1 MSHTQSTTPRKF
13 SEKIAMML
21 RKQNEDQNA
30 FRDVMTDVQNITKK
44 PGMSPGSSNG
54 GSPSD
59 PPPEMANMMQYNMQ
73 PHMLNAVPPYP
84 MTSGWNRPG
93 GSLPNVHQMAQNPVD
108 PYQNWGYWPQTGQ
121 PMQQPHPQQ
130 NHSYAQTHRTRS
142 PGAQHYHPYR
152 KSNERIPQSDTSNPA
167 NLHLQPPDNSWSK
180 ARSDPTIHMNAV
192 NPNYYYNG
200 QQWSPEMLINGQQ
213 QQPIQHQQPNMYQQS
228 PQQQSQQQQQQQS
241 QHSSGVQQGHMG
253 YQQYSQQPIYSDTSH
268 QMQQPINDMP
278 IGSLPANYM
287 MQHTPSS
294 SAASPQQPM
303 SAGPFTNQQQLST
316 PALATEQSQS
326 APTSPA
332 QNYEPARRQQWPPTR
347 HYSASPDTMEI
358 PNIVL
363 TDPDGTFDNCFQ
375 GLHLNSDDMR
385 QLMNDQ
391 HQLDPQLEHQLL
403 N

>member
-1 MSHTQSTTPRKF
+1 MSHPQSTTPRKF

-21 RKQNEDQNA
+21 RKQNEDQDA
-30 FRDVMTDVQNITKK
+30 FRNVMHDVQNITKK
-44 PGMSPGSSNG
+44 PGHPSPGSSNG

-59 PPPEMANMMQYNMQ
+59 PPPDNMANMMQYNMQ
-73 PHMLNAVPPYP
+73 QSHMLNPVPPYP
-84 MTSGWNRPG
+84 MTSSGWNRPG

-108 PYQNWGYWPQTGQ
+108 AYQNWGYWPPGQ
-121 PMQQPHPQQ
+121 PVPIPHPQQ

-152 KSNERIPQSDTSNPA
+152 KSNERIPQHDASNPA
-167 NLHLQPPDNSWSK
+167 NLHLQPPDNSWSR

-200 QQWSPEMLINGQQ
+200 QQWSPEMLTNGQPQPIQQ
-213 QQPIQHQQPNMYQQS
+213 QQQQPNMYQQA
-228 PQQQSQQQQQQQS
+228 PQQSQQQQIPQA
-241 QHSSGVQQGHMG
+241 HMG
-253 YQQYSQQPIYSDTSH
+253 YQQYSQVNYSDTSH
-268 QMQQPINDMP
+268 QMQQPLNDTPM
-278 IGSLPANYM
+278 GSLPSNYM
-287 MQHTPSS
+287 MPHTPTS
-294 SAASPQQPM
+294 SAPSPQQPM
-303 SAGPFTNQQQLST
+303 SAGPFTNQQLST
-316 PALATEQSQS
+316 PALATESQS

-332 QNYEPARRQQWPPTR
+332 QSYEPARTNNRQQWPPTR